1 VDDGVTWP
9 QVGAA
14 LTSVQVPTFHPKQG
28 YSIPDSTDGES
39 KPSDAATDDH
49 EIIKSLA
56 VKLQASPPAH
66 SKVPQWG
73 GGTSITVIYNN

>member
-1 VDDGVTWP
+1 MWP

-14 LTSVQVPTFHPKQG
+14 LTGVQVPSFHPKQG

-39 KPSDAATDDH
+39 KPSAAATDDH

-56 VKLQASPPAH
+56 HKLQASPLAR
-66 SKVPQWG
+66 SKVPQLG
-73 GGTSITVIYNN
+73 GGTSVTVIYDN